1 VPGPAWKLLRE
12 LGQRDVLLHPCEKRA
27 YGLRGKR
34 GRGRGTTCLEGF
46 ADKFCAPRLGR
57 QDDRVIFTAT
67 VKAARLGGTPY
78 RSGSNSYFLSDPVG
92 DDDAKG
98 IGA

>member
-1 VPGPAWKLLRE
+1 
-12 LGQRDVLLHPCEKRA
+12 
-27 YGLRGKR
+27 
-34 GRGRGTTCLEGF
+34 
-46 ADKFCAPRLGR
+46 
-57 QDDRVIFTAT
+57 